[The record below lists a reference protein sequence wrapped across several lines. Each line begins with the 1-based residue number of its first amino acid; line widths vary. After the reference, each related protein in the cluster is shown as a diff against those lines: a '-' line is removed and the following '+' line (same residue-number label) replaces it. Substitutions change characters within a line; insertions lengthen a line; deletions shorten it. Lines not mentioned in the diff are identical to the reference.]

1 MIFRIIYLPHD
12 DGDDNHHL
20 KIGLPSDNHHRH
32 HDHHHHYDHQH
43 QSSSTSSH
51 LLTGK
56 FLFSASRLRSTWE
69 HHVRLKQQGN
79 LSCTYKQCT
88 MYIECTYMYIGF
100 IIVPEKCQLWH
111 VHYMRTLYASQ
122 AAGQLFMY
130 KPDCTCM
137 LYSWWWWWLW
147 PEDGDDNDDLMMTT
161 GNGQIT
167 SSLTIM
173 VLDEEVGTMA
183 H

>member
-88 MYIECTYMYIGF
+88 MYIECSLLSSMKHVSFDMYTTW
-100 IIVPEKCQLWH
+100 EH
-111 VHYMRTLYASQ
+111 HASQ
-122 AAGQLFMY
+122 GAGQ
-130 KPDCTCM
+130 PDFTCI

-161 GNGQIT
+161 GNSQIT
-167 SSLTIM
+167 SSLTVV